1 MDAESPH
8 LFISYRR
15 EDTQWIAR
23 ALYRHLSEGF
33 GAHRVFMDRIEIRG
47 GDQWRRKIDEALHKS
62 TVVLAIIGRQW
73 LTLTDDYR
81 RLRIDQQDD
90 WVRTEIR
97 FALNHKKRLIPLYVD
112 GASSISDPKHL
123 PTDLRTMIDSQGIVL
138 SETYWDAGLYE
149 LVRQLRADGFQS
161 HRSTIPMP
169 ERRKRVETL
178 TTDALEKELETLPGW
193 GVTTSFVSMGVGD
206 SPVPRTELYKEYT
219 FSTFSEATAFMAHA
233 SPAIDAGNHH
243 PRWENIWTTVRVWL
257 STWDI
262 EFQPSHYDVRLAH
275 TLDDAYSTFRKSLR
289 KE

>member
-1 MDAESPH
+1 MSTESPY

-47 GDQWRRKIDEALHKS
+47 GDQWRRKIDEALQKS
-62 TVVLAIIGRQW
+62 TVLLAIIGKQW

-81 RLRIDQQDD
+81 RLRIDREDD

-97 FALNHKKRLIPLYVD
+97 TALNHQKRLIPLYVD
-112 GASSISDPKHL
+112 GATLISDPKHL
-123 PTDLRTMIDSQGIVL
+123 PLDIRSMLDSQGIVL
-138 SETYWDAGLYE
+138 SESFWDAGLYE
-149 LVRQLRADGFQS
+149 VVRQLRVDGFLS
-161 HRSTIPMP
+161 HRSTIAMP
-169 ERRKRVETL
+169 ERRKRVEPL
-178 TTDALEKELETLPGW
+178 TTTQLEKELASLPGW

-206 SPVPRTELYKEYT
+206 TPVPRTELYKEYT
-219 FSTFSEATAFMAHA
+219 FASFTEATAFMAYA
-233 SPAIDAGNHH
+233 SPAVDAGNHH

-275 TLDDAYSTFRKSLR
+275 TLDDGFSAFKTTLR
-289 KE
+289 RE